1 MTTDLRPRAFLPWA
15 LTGGFVLGTVDL
27 LFAWLYWRGAGVSLQ
42 HILQSIGAGIFGK
55 QSAHMGWYSAAM
67 GLACHLL
74 IATAMVVVYGLA
86 ARRWPTLVDRWVR
99 YGAAYGLMLYAVMNL
114 VVLPLSAA
122 GLPSFANLAWVLSS
136 VLMHILFGLGC
147 AWWTRWIV
155 GPRGARAP
163 R

>member
-1 MTTDLRPRAFLPWA
+1 
-15 LTGGFVLGTVDL
+15 
-27 LFAWLYWRGAGVSLQ
+27 
-42 HILQSIGAGIFGK
+42 
-55 QSAHMGWYSAAM
+55 MGWHSAAM
-67 GLACHLL
+67 GLACHFL
-74 IATAMVVVYGLA
+74 IATAMVAVYGLA